1 MARTALT
8 TGDLAWNA
16 VKDIHAKYHAVVAAD
31 VTNGMALTTA
41 CPERTVLH
49 VTNTEQE
56 AKATLSTN
64 LAGDNND
71 LKFTAKLKGHFGNT
85 IKVAYVDPD
94 AADAKIGV
102 SVSGTTITVSLATGA
117 NKAIT
122 STAANVKAAIEAVP
136 AAAAL
141 VTVANA
147 AGNSGE
153 GVVAAMAATALANGA
168 GENQIIIRKGVYARA
183 GLGDLVVAVPAES
196 DIYVG
201 PFESMRFEQANEQ
214 LYIDP
219 YAAGTTMTVRP
230 VLLPKGV

>member
-16 VKDIHAKYHAVVAAD
+16 VKDIHAKYHDVVAAD
-31 VTNGMALTTA
+31 VANGIALTTV
-41 CPERTVLH
+41 CTERTILNII
-49 VTNTEQE
+49 NTEAE

-64 LAGDNND
+64 LDGDNND
-71 LKFTAKLKGHFGNT
+71 LKFTSKLKGHFGNT

-141 VTVANA
+141 VSVANVV
-147 AGNSGE
+147 GNSGA

-183 GLGDLVVAVPAES
+183 GLGDLVVAVPAQS

-230 VLLPKGV
+230 VLLPRGV

>member
-31 VTNGMALTTA
+31 VANGIALTTV
-41 CPERTVLH
+41 CTERTVLH

-56 AKATLSTN
+56 AKATLSTD

-94 AADAKIGV
+94 AANAKLAV
-102 SVSGTTITVSLATGA
+102 TVSGTTIAVSLATGA

-141 VTVANA
+141 VSVANV

-230 VLLPKGV
+230 VLLPRGV

>member
-31 VTNGMALTTA
+31 VTEGMALTTA

-56 AKATLSTN
+56 AKATLSTD
-64 LAGDNND
+64 LAGDDND

-85 IKVAYVDPD
+85 IKIAYVDPA

-102 SVSGTTITVSLATGA
+102 SVSGTTITVSLATDA

-141 VTVANA
+141 VTVANVA
-147 AGNSGE
+147 ANSGA

-230 VLLPKGV
+230 VLLPRGV

>member
-31 VTNGMALTTA
+31 VTEGMALTTA

-64 LAGDNND
+64 LAGNDND
-71 LKFTAKLKGHFGNT
+71 LTFTAKLKGHFGNT

-94 AADAKIGV
+94 AANAKLAV
-102 SVSGTTITVSLATGA
+102 TVSGTTITVSLATAA

-141 VTVANA
+141 VTVANVA
-147 AGNSGE
+147 SNSGE

-230 VLLPKGV
+230 VLLPRGV

>member
-31 VTNGMALTTA
+31 VTEGMALTTA

-56 AKATLSTN
+56 AKATLSTD

-94 AADAKIGV
+94 AANAQLAV
-102 SVSGTTITVSLATGA
+102 TVSGTTITVSLATAA

-141 VTVANA
+141 VTVANVA
-147 AGNSGE
+147 SNSGE

-230 VLLPKGV
+230 VLLPRGV

>member
-8 TGDLAWNA
+8 TGDLAWDA
-16 VKDIHAKYHAVVAAD
+16 VKDIHAKYHDVVAAD
-31 VTNGMALTTA
+31 VANGIALTTV
-41 CPERTVLH
+41 CTERTILNII
-49 VTNTEQE
+49 NTEAE

-64 LAGDNND
+64 LVGDNND
-71 LKFTAKLKGHFGNT
+71 LKFTSKLKGHFGNT

-94 AADAKIGV
+94 AANAKLAV
-102 SVSGTTITVSLATGA
+102 TVSGTTIAVSLATDA

-122 STAANVKAAIEAVP
+122 STASDVKAAIEAVP

-141 VTVANA
+141 VTVANVA
-147 AGNSGE
+147 ANTGA
-153 GVVAAMAATALANGA
+153 GVVTAMAATALANGA

-183 GLGDLVVAVPAES
+183 GLGDLAVAVPAQS

-219 YAAGTTMTVRP
+219 YAVGVTMTIRP
-230 VLLPKGV
+230 VLLPRGV

>member
-16 VKDIHAKYHAVVAAD
+16 VKDIHAKYHAVVADD
-31 VTNGMALTTA
+31 VTEGMALTTA

-56 AKATLSTN
+56 AKATLSTD
-64 LAGDNND
+64 LAGNNND

-85 IKVAYVDPD
+85 IKIAYVDPD
-94 AADAKIGV
+94 AANAELAV
-102 SVSGTTITVSLATGA
+102 TVSGTTITVSLATGA

-141 VTVANA
+141 VSVANVA
-147 AGNSGE
+147 ANSGE

-230 VLLPKGV
+230 VLLPRGV

>member
-31 VTNGMALTTA
+31 VTEGMALTTA

-56 AKATLSTN
+56 AKATLSTD
-64 LAGDNND
+64 LAGNDND

-94 AADAKIGV
+94 AANAKLAV
-102 SVSGTTITVSLATGA
+102 TVSGTTIAVSLATDA

-141 VTVANA
+141 VTVANVA
-147 AGNSGE
+147 ANSGA

-230 VLLPKGV
+230 VLLPRGV

>member
-64 LAGDNND
+64 LAGVNND
-71 LKFTAKLKGHFGNT
+71 LQFTAKLKGHFGNT
-85 IKVAYVDPD
+85 IKIAYVDPD
-94 AADAKIGV
+94 AANAKLAV
-102 SVSGTTITVSLATGA
+102 TVSGTTITVSLATDA

>member
-8 TGDLAWNA
+8 TGDLAWNT
-16 VKDIHAKYHAVVAAD
+16 VKDIHAKYHDVVAAD
-31 VTNGMALTTA
+31 VANGIALTTV
-41 CPERTVLH
+41 CTERTVLH

-56 AKATLSTN
+56 AKATLSTD

-71 LKFTAKLKGHFGNT
+71 LKFTAKLKGHFGNA
-85 IKVAYVDPD
+85 IKVEYVDPD
-94 AADAKIGV
+94 AASAKLGV
-102 SVSGTTITVSLATGA
+102 TVSGTTISVSLATDA

-141 VTVANA
+141 VSVANVA
-147 AGNSGE
+147 ANSGA
-153 GVVAAMAATALANGA
+153 GVVTAMAATALANGA

-183 GLGDLVVAVPAES
+183 GLGDLAVAVPAQS

-219 YAAGTTMTVRP
+219 YAVGVTMTIRP
-230 VLLPKGV
+230 VLLPRGV